1 MFWLTMCPVTLG
13 FCYHRRKEKKPV
25 TEMGPLEGANW
36 AGRGDRACSICVSK
50 HLARSCFITK
60 DSKAGTLLTLSH
72 TQPPAHWLPEPHLK
86 PGISKQ
92 APGLRQCP
100 HSCHCDNVPLQESL
114 TWGGYIL
121 VTNYRWND
129 TFRTLGLPRVLV
141 SHLHCARS
149 FLLGLWGRVVVACG
163 LLLSPNIRRGHYTH
177 VPSSEKFI
185 NF

>member
-1 MFWLTMCPVTLG
+1 MFNLCQQTSG
-13 FCYHRRKEKKPV
+13 KK
-25 TEMGPLEGANW
+25 
-36 AGRGDRACSICVSK
+36 
-50 HLARSCFITK
+50 
-60 DSKAGTLLTLSH
+60 LLYYQGLQGWNAAYPFTQ
-72 TQPPAHWLPEPHLK
+72 QPPAHWLPEPHLK

-129 TFRTLGLPRVLV
+129 TFRTLGLPRALV